1 MVTFEYPGFVCTYE
15 NRECNGQILNGS
27 GYGITFH
34 GTEGTMFINRE
45 YFEITPETRRV
56 GNQSQPRMEAQK
68 VKNTNPQGIAHA
80 RNFLDCMKSRQ
91 QPICDIEIGHR
102 STSTA
107 LLGNVALRSGH
118 RITWNKQTEKVEN
131 DPAANKF
138 VSREYRKPY
147 KLSV

>member
-1 MVTFEYPGFVCTYE
+1 MLEG
-15 NRECNGQILNGS
+15 N

-34 GTEGTMFINRE
+34 GTDATMYINRQ
-45 YFEITPETRRV
+45 YFEITPEKGKKV
-56 GNQSQPRMEAQK
+56 EAQK
-68 VKNTNPQGIAHA
+68 VQNKNNQNQMHA

-91 QPICDIEIGHR
+91 MPICDIEIGHR

-118 RITWNKQTEKVEN
+118 RIVWNKQVEKVEN
-131 DPAANKF
+131 DVAANKF